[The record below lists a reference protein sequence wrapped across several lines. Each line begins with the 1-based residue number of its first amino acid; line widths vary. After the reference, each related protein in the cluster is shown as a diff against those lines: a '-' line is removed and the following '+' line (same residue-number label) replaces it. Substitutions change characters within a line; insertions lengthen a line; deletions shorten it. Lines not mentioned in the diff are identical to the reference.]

1 MMTISAAQQQLCDF
15 INYQKPVDMLNVHT
29 TFVVEKMKMDKFF
42 SDFLEQTELEMSSDD
57 TFSGPAWQ
65 TYKAKLKEYAT
76 LEQFIKQSKYYLDKN
91 V

>member
-1 MMTISAAQQQLCDF
+1 MMTIDAARQQLCDF
-15 INYQKPVDMLNVHT
+15 INYRKPVNMSDVHT
-29 TFVVEKMKMDKFF
+29 TFVIERMRMDKFF
-42 SDFLEQTELEMSSDD
+42 SEFLEQTELEMSSDD

-76 LEQFIKQSKYYLDKN
+76 LEQFIKQSQYYLNKN